1 MVFFTPANLLT
12 LVRVPLALGLL
23 TVSPLSPA
31 FFLLYVLSGVTDML
45 DGPVARRTHT
55 ESRTGAK
62 LDSLADAV
70 FLAAVLYRL
79 LPVLHLSRHFLW
91 TLALIC
97 LLRCGAWLVGYR
109 KYRRFAALHTL
120 ANKVTGAAL
129 FCAPCL
135 LPWFPPNVLCPGL
148 CLLAALS
155 AGEELTIQCLSREFD
170 PDIRSILH
178 LHNQSE
184 KEINS

>member
-97 LLRCGAWLVGYR
+97 LLRCGAWLAGYQ
-109 KYRRFAALHTL
+109 KYRHFTALHTI

-135 LPWFPPNVLCPGL
+135 LPWFPPTFLCTAL
-148 CLLAALS
+148 CMLAGLS
-155 AGEELTIQCLSREFD
+155 AGEELAIQCLSATFD
-170 PDIRSILH
+170 PNIRSILH
-178 LHNQSE
+178 VYDQSE

>member
-12 LVRVPLALGLL
+12 LARIPLALGLL
-23 TVSPLSPA
+23 AVPPLSPA
-31 FFLLYVLSGVTDML
+31 FFLLYILSGVTDML

-55 ESRTGAK
+55 GSRTGAR

-79 LPVLHLSRHFLW
+79 LPSLHLSRRFLW
-91 TLALIC
+91 ALALIC
-97 LLRCGAWLVGYR
+97 FLRCGAWLVGFR

-135 LPWFPPNVLCPGL
+135 LPWFHSNILYVAL
-148 CLLAALS
+148 CLLAGLS
-155 AGEELTIQCLSREFD
+155 AVEELAIQCLSREFD
-170 PDIRSILH
+170 PNIRSILH
-178 LHNQSE
+178 LLDQSE

>member
-1 MVFFTPANLLT
+1 MFNCTPANLLT
-12 LVRVPLALGLL
+12 LARNPLALGLL
-23 TVSPLSPA
+23 AVPPLSPA

-70 FLAAVLYRL
+70 FLSAVLYRL
-79 LPVLHLSRHFLW
+79 LPVLHLSRLFLW
-91 TLALIC
+91 ALALIC
-97 LLRCGAWLVGYR
+97 FLRCGAWLAGYR
-109 KYRRFAALHTL
+109 KYRRFAARHTI

-129 FCAPCL
+129 FCAPFL
-135 LPWFPPNVLCPGL
+135 LPWVPPNILCVAL
-148 CLLAALS
+148 CILAGLS
-155 AGEELTIQCLSREFD
+155 AGEELAIQCLSATFD
-170 PDIRSILH
+170 PNIRSILH
-178 LHNQSE
+178 VYDQSE

>member
-1 MVFFTPANLLT
+1 MAFFTPANLLT
-12 LVRVPLALGLL
+12 LARIPLALGLL
-23 TVSPLSPA
+23 AVPPLSPE
-31 FFLLYVLSGVTDML
+31 FFLLYALSGVTDML
-45 DGPVARRTHT
+45 DGPVARCTHT

-62 LDSLADAV
+62 LDSLADIV

-79 LPVLHLSRHFLW
+79 LPVLHLSRRFLW
-91 TLALIC
+91 VLGLIG
-97 LLRCGAWLVGYR
+97 LIRCGAWLAGCW

-129 FCAPCL
+129 FCAPFL
-135 LPWFPPNVLCPGL
+135 LPWFPPRVLCAAL
-148 CLLAALS
+148 CTLAGLS
-155 AGEELTIQCLSREFD
+155 AGEELTIQCLSREFE

-178 LHNQSE
+178 LHIPSG

>member
-97 LLRCGAWLVGYR
+97 LLRCGAWLSPLCRPPYPCKQGH
-109 KYRRFAALHTL
+109 RR
-120 ANKVTGAAL
+120 GA
-129 FCAPCL
+129 
-135 LPWFPPNVLCPGL
+135 VLCPL
-148 CLLAALS
+148 PAAMVPVPWSLHRPVP
-155 AGEELTIQCLSREFD
+155 AGGTLRRRRTGYSMPVQGI
-170 PDIRSILH
+170 
-178 LHNQSE
+178 
-184 KEINS
+184 

>member
-1 MVFFTPANLLT
+1 MDFFTPANLLT
-12 LVRVPLALGLL
+12 LARIPLALGLL
-23 TVSPLSPA
+23 AMPPLSPV

-79 LPVLHLSRHFLW
+79 LPVLHLSHRFLLA
-91 TLALIC
+91 LALIC
-97 LLRCGAWLVGYR
+97 FLRCGAWLVGYR

-120 ANKVTGAAL
+120 ANKITGAAL
-129 FCAPCL
+129 FCAPFL
-135 LPWFPPNVLCPGL
+135 LPWFPSNILCVAL
-148 CLLAALS
+148 CILAGLS
-155 AGEELTIQCLSREFD
+155 AGEELAIQCLSTKFD
-170 PDIRSILH
+170 PNIRSILH
-178 LHNQSE
+178 LHDQSE
-184 KEINS
+184 KEIN

>member
-1 MVFFTPANLLT
+1 MAFFTPANLLT
-12 LVRVPLALGLL
+12 LARIPLALGLL
-23 TVSPLSPA
+23 AVPSLSPA
-31 FFLLYVLSGVTDML
+31 FFRLYVLSGVTDML

-55 ESRTGAK
+55 ESRIGAR

-79 LPVLHLSRHFLW
+79 LPLLHLSRRFLW
-91 TLALIC
+91 TLALIG
-97 LLRCGAWLVGYR
+97 LLRCGAWMIGCW
-109 KYRRFAALHTL
+109 KYHRFAALHTL

-135 LPWFPPNVLCPGL
+135 LPWVPSHILCAAL
-148 CLLAALS
+148 CILAGLS

-170 PDIRSILH
+170 PNIRSILH
-178 LHNQSE
+178 LHIPSE
-184 KEINS
+184 KEINL

>member
-1 MVFFTPANLLT
+1 MVFFTLANLLT
-12 LVRVPLALGLL
+12 LARIPLALGLL
-23 TVSPLSPA
+23 AVPPLSPA

-45 DGPVARRTHT
+45 DGPVARWTQT
-55 ESRTGAK
+55 ESPIGAK

-79 LPVLHLSRHFLW
+79 LPSLHLSRRFLW
-91 TLALIC
+91 ALALIC
-97 LLRCGAWLVGYR
+97 FLRCGAWLVGFR
-109 KYRRFAALHTL
+109 KYRRFAALHTI
-120 ANKVTGAAL
+120 ANKVTGGAL
-129 FCAPCL
+129 SCAPFL
-135 LPWFPPNVLCPGL
+135 LTWFPSRVLCAGL

>member
-79 LPVLHLSRHFLW
+79 LPVLHLSRRFLW

-135 LPWFPPNVLCPGL
+135 LPWFPSHGLCTAL
-148 CLLAALS
+148 CLLAGLS
-155 AGEELTIQCLSREFD
+155 AGEELAIQCLSREFD
-170 PDIRSILH
+170 PNIRSILYVH
-178 LHNQSE
+178 HPSE
-184 KEINS
+184 KEINT